1 MIDNAKILPKSNNT
15 YALNLILVQKIS
27 HNLNIILCII
37 RINLKGLFMK
47 MKYLNLIPIVL
58 TMTLQ
63 VADAK
68 KVSKQP
74 SFEKVW
80 QEVYGGDDTDR
91 AQGVVALEDGD
102 VAVVGSCKSFDAK
115 QTDICVTRV
124 NTDGKTIWRKMLGGN
139 KEEKAAAIS
148 RAKDGSILV
157 VGTSRSFNKTNDR
170 DIYVAKISLD
180 GKGLWQTTFGKERAE
195 YGRAIAG
202 TNDGGALIAG
212 ETESFGHGY
221 KDIFL
226 VKIDKNGKM
235 LSEQVIG
242 GEKDDLARAMTRTR
256 DGSLVLVGSRE
267 IDRAG
272 DGDFFLLKMDQN
284 GKKIWARTYGGEY
297 EDILNAVTPTLDG
310 GVVATGY
317 TRSFGSAQTDLS
329 VMNFTADGKL
339 MWHKIYGYK
348 RYDFANAI
356 TMTRDGDFVIA
367 GATDSMGK
375 GVYDIYVIALHRD
388 GELFWSGL
396 YGDINTDIA
405 HGITRTSDG
414 SIVVIG
420 ESDSYSNAKDI
431 FMMKLK
437 KASVKK
443 P

>member
-1 MIDNAKILPKSNNT
+1 MNMKS
-15 YALNLILVQKIS
+15 
-27 HNLNIILCII
+27 
-37 RINLKGLFMK
+37 
-47 MKYLNLIPIVL
+47 LNLIPIVL
-58 TMTLQ
+58 ALSFAVQ
-63 VADAK
+63 IADAK
-68 KVSKQP
+68 KVSKEP
-74 SFEKVW
+74 SFEKSW
-80 QEVYGGDDTDR
+80 QEVYGGNDTDR
-91 AQGVVALEDGD
+91 AKGVVALENGD
-102 VAVVGSCKSFDAK
+102 VAVVGSCKSFEAK

-124 NTDGKTIWRKMLGGN
+124 NAKGKTLWRKMLGGKN
-139 KEEKAAAIS
+139 QDIAAGIS

-157 VGTSRSFNKTNDR
+157 VGTSRSFSKTNDR
-170 DIYVAKISLD
+170 DFYVAKISLD
-180 GKGLWQTTFGKERAE
+180 GKGIWQNTFGRERAE

-202 TNDGGALIAG
+202 TDDGGALVVG
-212 ETESFGHGY
+212 ETESFGSGY
-221 KDIFL
+221 KDIFI
-226 VKIDKNGKM
+226 VKIDKNGNM
-235 LSEQVIG
+235 LSEQKIG
-242 GEKDDLARAMTRTR
+242 GEKDDLVRGMTRTR

-297 EDILNAVTPTLDG
+297 EDLLNAVTPTMDG

-317 TRSFGSAQTDLS
+317 TRSYGSAQTDLS
-329 VMNFTADGKL
+329 VMKFTADGKL

-375 GVYDIYVIALHRD
+375 GVYDIYLIALHRD

-396 YGDINTDIA
+396 YGDVNTDIA

-414 SIVVIG
+414 SIMIVG
-420 ESDSYSNAKDI
+420 ESDSYSSAKDI

-437 KASVKK
+437 RVGGKK
-443 P
+443 